1 MRKLQ
6 DRVQKTKDQVQKS
19 RENYEMAINDI
30 NAYNAKYMEDM
41 TEVFEKCQRM
51 EAQRLQCFKDILFD
65 VQKCLNI
72 TENPEM
78 PQIYEEFYHTVNNA
92 DHEQDLRWW
101 SNTHGVNMA
110 MNWPQF
116 EEYMEEFRDIAKG
129 TIHKKGGIADGS
141 ITLINQRHVGDDLP
155 EYNPV
160 APKQNGSSNHKPPS
174 RNNGHSMA
182 KVPSSTGSIQ
192 QQSGPPLS
200 KTANNGQALSFNHLN
215 GSHPYHHS
223 SGFGSMSTLQVQ
235 DLELSAPPS
244 YSPTSPL
251 PALKPAGVFAIDSPT
266 LIAARRKIM
275 GKRYEDGPT
284 SPSTPPSLTS
294 SALVEDLDVR
304 TPPLAT
310 PCPSEREPLHQE
322 PTPTPEV
329 PNSPVLKQSPK
340 KTQVT
345 QVKRTK
351 RISLVARTNN
361 LPRKESNTT
370 KPRKE
375 NFVSQRRQKQS
386 NLSLRKTSKA
396 FHYNGGV
403 SKDSNPFDED
413 EWEDEHV
420 EPLVDNGDIFEKL
433 EEEDEQGWCKGRKD
447 GKVGLY
453 PANYIEVVD

>member
-200 KTANNGQALSFNHLN
+200 KTANNGQALS
-215 GSHPYHHS
+215 
-223 SGFGSMSTLQVQ
+223 
-235 DLELSAPPS
+235 
-244 YSPTSPL
+244 
-251 PALKPAGVFAIDSPT
+251 
-266 LIAARRKIM
+266 
-275 GKRYEDGPT
+275 
-284 SPSTPPSLTS
+284 
-294 SALVEDLDVR
+294 
-304 TPPLAT
+304 
-310 PCPSEREPLHQE
+310 
-322 PTPTPEV
+322 
-329 PNSPVLKQSPK
+329 
-340 KTQVT
+340 
-345 QVKRTK
+345 
-351 RISLVARTNN
+351 
-361 LPRKESNTT
+361 
-370 KPRKE
+370 
-375 NFVSQRRQKQS
+375 
-386 NLSLRKTSKA
+386 
-396 FHYNGGV
+396 NGGV

-420 EPLVDNGDIFEKL
+420 EPLVDNGEPGVKVRALYDYEAAEDDELNFKTGDIFEKL